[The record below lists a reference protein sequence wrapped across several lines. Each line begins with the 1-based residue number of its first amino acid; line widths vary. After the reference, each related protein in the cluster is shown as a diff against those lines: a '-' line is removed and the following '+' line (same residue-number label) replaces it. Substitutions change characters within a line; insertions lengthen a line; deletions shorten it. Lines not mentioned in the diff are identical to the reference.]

1 MSTSERRYNARE
13 QAGWIGTYKLTGIV
27 DPGANGNG
35 NGRRRA
41 KYETD
46 EDGWAECR
54 VLDFSPSGVG
64 LELFGPIPRQPDEEL
79 TVRLELSG
87 RLEGA
92 GLELVGRVRD
102 IAEGTSGYLRVGVE
116 FLGLGPDEYS
126 SLATL
131 GLRALTY

>member
-1 MSTSERRYNARE
+1 MEISERRYNARE
-13 QAGWIGTYKLTGIV
+13 RAGWIGTYKLTGTATT
-27 DPGANGNG
+27 GHNGNG
-35 NGRRRA
+35 NGRGR
-41 KYETD
+41 YDTD

-54 VLDFSPSGVG
+54 VLDFSPAGVG
-64 LELFGPIPRQPDEEL
+64 LELFGPTPRQSGEEL

-92 GLELVGRVRD
+92 GLEIVGAVRD
-102 IAEGTSGYLRVGVE
+102 VEEATSGYLRVGVE
-116 FLGLGPDEYS
+116 FLGLGPDAYA